1 MYWCTN
7 GGLPF
12 FYYFTVWS
20 HLLCVYG
27 KSDVSL
33 LRFGSS
39 VFIVLI
45 PVFCTKPLHHFIFPI
60 HFDSVPAMLT
70 VLFKLVWNI
79 QKRCKDNF
87 LSTKPRHFLLLKMMN
102 NITRSLNIIAI
113 LTKNKDQKQLSK
125 KLFLILVVVFFGQN
139 CSCFSFWWYC

>member
-27 KSDVSL
+27 KSMFLYYVSVLQSL
-33 LRFGSS
+33 LFSFQSS
-39 VFIVLI
+39 VLNHCII
-45 PVFCTKPLHHFIFPI
+45 CIFLI

-102 NITRSLNIIAI
+102 NITRSLNIVAI

>member
-1 MYWCTN
+1 M
-7 GGLPF
+7 GGCHF
-12 FYYFTVWS
+12 FITLQFGHIYFVYMGKVMFLYYV
-20 HLLCVYG
+20 LVLQ
-27 KSDVSL
+27 SL
-33 LRFGSS
+33 LFSFQSS
-39 VFIVLI
+39 VLNHCII
-45 PVFCTKPLHHFIFPI
+45 CIFLI

-102 NITRSLNIIAI
+102 NITRSLNIVAI

>member
-45 PVFCTKPLHHFIFPI
+45 PVFCTKPLHHFIFLI

-102 NITRSLNIIAI
+102 NITRSLNIVAI